1 MVCKQWKMISA
12 LNMSLGKMSDFAS
25 FLLVGL
31 TVVKKS
37 ENVWFWKSLTGFDSY
52 RKIAVRVANVG
63 VSDIRGQILKHIY
76 QTSYL
81 LSSD

>member
-1 MVCKQWKMISA
+1 MISA
-12 LNMSLGKMSDFAS
+12 LNMSLGKMSAFAS
-25 FLLVGL
+25 FLLLGF

-63 VSDIRGQILKHIY
+63 VSDIRGQILKNIY